1 MRPLE
6 GIRVVELGTHVAAPM
21 VGRLMADWGADVIKV
36 EPPKGEAYRT
46 VGISWKLPNKEDN
59 NPIMQV
65 NNANKRS
72 ISLNLKDPDAK
83 EALIKLLET
92 ADVFV
97 TNTRSQALERLGLG
111 YKTLKE
117 RCPRLIYCVCTA
129 FGMTGPDRD
138 GPGFDTASYWGRGGM
153 PAEWTVAEN
162 VPARP
167 HPGFGDATVA
177 SAMLAGV
184 LACLYKREKT
194 GEGDFLTSSLY
205 GTALWYN
212 FHGIVEAQYPG
223 HDVPLSRYGAVRP
236 LTPVYKSQDGKAFFI
251 IEQFYEEKA
260 KDFWTGLGLPEFA
273 DDPAVSTYAGY
284 NADKKKVIDLLD
296 ETFAKIPYAKIDEVC
311 AKLNMVHAVFATPK
325 DALTDPQAWENN
337 YLRKINLENGDELI
351 VPTTPVQ
358 FDSFPEADFNLLP
371 HLGIHTREV
380 LKSIGSTDEQVDAM
394 VAAGAINTLGN

>member
-6 GIRVVELGTHVAAPM
+6 GIRVVELGTHVAAPITA
-21 VGRLMADWGADVIKV
+21 RLMADWGADVIKV

-46 VGISWKLPNKEDN
+46 VGVSWKMPIKEDN
-59 NPIMQV
+59 NPILQV
-65 NNANKRS
+65 GNANKRS
-72 ISLNLKDPDAK
+72 ICLNLKDPAGK
-83 EALIKLLET
+83 EALLKLLDT

-111 YKTLKE
+111 YNTVKE
-117 RCPRLIYCVCTA
+117 RCPRLVYCVCTA
-129 FGMTGPDRD
+129 FGLTGPDRD

-167 HPGFGDATVA
+167 HPGFGDSTVA
-177 SAMLAGV
+177 SAMLASI
-184 LACLYKREKT
+184 LACLFRREKT
-194 GEGDFLTSSLY
+194 GKGDFVTASLY

-251 IEQFYEEKA
+251 IEQWYEEKA
-260 KDFWTGLGLPEFA
+260 VQFWTDLGLPELA
-273 DDPAVSTYAGY
+273 ADPAVCTYAGY

-296 ETFAKIPYAKIDEVC
+296 KKFAEIPYAKIDEVC
-311 AKLNMVHAVFATPK
+311 SKMNMVHAVFATPK

-337 YLRKINLENGDELI
+337 YLRKIKLECGEELI
-351 VPTTPVQ
+351 VPCTPVQ
-358 FDSFPEADFNLLP
+358 FDSVPEADFNLAP
-371 HLGIHTREV
+371 HLGAHTKEV
-380 LKSIGSTDEQVDAM
+380 LMSLGYSAEEVDAM
-394 VAAGAINTLGN
+394 NASGAVKQHD